1 MGTHRTQTKPENAKM
16 RLVTYEVLNNGTSQA
31 KQVMVNEA
39 TALDELADV
48 FNGWPAGS
56 QFRVLETVGLD

>member
-1 MGTHRTQTKPENAKM
+1 M